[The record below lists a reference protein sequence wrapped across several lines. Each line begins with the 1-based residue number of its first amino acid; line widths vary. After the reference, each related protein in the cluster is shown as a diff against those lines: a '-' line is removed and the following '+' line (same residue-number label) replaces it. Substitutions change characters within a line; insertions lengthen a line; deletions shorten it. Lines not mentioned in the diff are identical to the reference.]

1 MTNTISTTDPNDAA
15 NTRLLRAIEQQLH
28 ESEIGFQLDKAR
40 LYGATTNPSPNV
52 EDPSELFASIEKVYG
67 VPFFKPPI
75 TIGLVVL
82 LFSAP
87 VLRFFTV

>member
-52 EDPSELFASIEKVYG
+52 DDPSEMFRLCFLDAHQDVYD
-67 VPFFKPPI
+67 
-75 TIGLVVL
+75 L
-82 LFSAP
+82 L
-87 VLRFFTV
+87 